1 MSTKGFNSRSREG
14 ATWTSVESGLETK
27 VSIHA
32 PVRER
37 LLSSGFLYFR
47 AVSIHAPVR
56 ERPGPSSAVRPPARF
71 NSRSREGATM
81 QWTTGGLQCAWF
93 QFTLP

>member
-1 MSTKGFNSRSREG
+1 MSFIK
-14 ATWTSVESGLETK
+14 TSIVCA

-37 LLSSGFLYFR
+37 LYLIKYISQMRS
-47 AVSIHAPVR
+47 
-56 ERPGPSSAVRPPARF
+56 F
-71 NSRSREGATM
+71 NSRSREGATSFRIKR
-81 QWTTGGLQCAWF
+81 LADCVF